1 MRTVQGGIVKIVY
14 KVTWPNGKIYVGS
27 DLTDT
32 ITYFGSGNP
41 AIIAADFPERSQ
53 RRTMTVTREILWESE
68 TASAREVRAVELD
81 FIRRLRSNHPSI
93 GYNRFPGYKASL
105 AGQEC

>member
-1 MRTVQGGIVKIVY
+1 MKIVY

-53 RRTMTVTREILWESE
+53 RRIMTITREILWESE
-68 TASAREVRAVELD
+68 TATQQEVRAVEID
-81 FIRRLRSNHPSI
+81 FIRQLQSNDPAV
-93 GYNRFPGYKASL
+93 GYNRFPKYRTSHAR
-105 AGQEC
+105 QER